1 MYDSSED
8 PKKIISSTFKA
19 FKCLQQEAA
28 RVADLLAIRDKE
40 IHVFE
45 DCFSWIKAES
55 TTQLKELGH
64 LCRGWILVSP
74 REGVDRLPLPP
85 ANPWPEGQSSLLCFS
100 PESHLLQRWV
110 SPRNL
115 CCKKTRRFSCNF
127 PTVVSPSCK
136 MWTRSSA
143 MISPHASEETAA
155 CHLGR
160 QFAKGWRLSFPP
172 VMKAQ
177 PREQQLTGEL
187 CTDTSMVCITQSNSP
202 GFFQVFLPC
211 LSPSVG
217 SPRPLPGR
225 SSLVKL
231 YKRSL
236 K

>member
-45 DCFSWIKAES
+45 VCFSWIKAES

-172 VMKAQ
+172 SDEGTATRTAAHGRALHGYLHGLHYTKQ
-177 PREQQLTGEL
+177 FTRLL
-187 CTDTSMVCITQSNSP
+187 
-202 GFFQVFLPC
+202 
-211 LSPSVG
+211 PSVSALSQSFSWLSKA
-217 SPRPLPGR
+217 SPRTELIG
-225 SSLVKL
+225 
-231 YKRSL
+231 
-236 K
+236 